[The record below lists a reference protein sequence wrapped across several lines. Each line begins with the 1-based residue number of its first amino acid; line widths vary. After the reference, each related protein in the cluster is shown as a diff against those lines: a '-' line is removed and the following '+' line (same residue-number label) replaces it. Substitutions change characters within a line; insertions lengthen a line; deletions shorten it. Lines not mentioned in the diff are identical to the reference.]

1 MMDEVLTP
9 KKKTTKKKA
18 ATKLKTKGGTLRIR
32 KSKAMP
38 SQTQQRYGTRRE
50 LLRQLAHHELGWST
64 DDNLLYIKIGKALRP
79 VASGGGGGGTDI
91 EIKGVSNQVVVKKDS
106 STGKDVYTISLAGA
120 VIDAQV
126 PPPPSTGAA
135 GKVLTASDDGS
146 FAWQDPPVK
155 AIGTIDL

>member
-1 MMDEVLTP
+1 MLQPDPIVP
-9 KKKTTKKKA
+9 PKKKA
-18 ATKLKTKGGTLRIR
+18 ARKTTKSKTGTLRIR
-32 KSKAMP
+32 KSRAMP
-38 SQTQQRYGTRRE
+38 SKTAQRYGTRRE
-50 LLRQLAHHELGWST
+50 LLRNLTNHELGWCT

-126 PPPPSTGAA
+126 PPPPTTGAA
-135 GKVLTASDDGS
+135 GKVLTANDGGS
-146 FAWQDPPVK
+146 FTWQDPPVK
-155 AIGTIDL
+155 STSTIDL